1 MLIAVDLESW
11 GWQLDGQFFT
21 GVWERQS
28 WETSLC
34 RRVLRMV
41 LLSSWHRAKTKYIM
55 HQISFS
61 WASLLGLNG
70 IQYTVYGY
78 LVFDLELKAQVQV
91 PTDYWWTLTGWGLWL
106 FTLLLNALRV
116 AFTVWNDVIKDV
128 AAGVCPIHFPW
139 TLIFVFLPSVKISTQ
154 STDFRVVVRWYL
166 QIHEW
171 NI

>member
-41 LLSSWHRAKTKYIM
+41 LLSSWHRAKTNYIM

-61 WASLLGLNG
+61 WTSLLGLNG

-78 LVFDLELKAQVQV
+78 IVFDLELKAQVQV
-91 PTDYWWTLTGWGLWL
+91 YR
-106 FTLLLNALRV
+106 LLMDTYRMR
-116 AFTVWNDVIKDV
+116 
-128 AAGVCPIHFPW
+128 
-139 TLIFVFLPSVKISTQ
+139 S
-154 STDFRVVVRWYL
+154 VVVYTPVECFASRIYCLERCNQGRGSWSL
-166 QIHEW
+166 SDPLSLDSDIRFLAFRQNFHTIHRL
-171 NI
+171 